1 MKLYLNSSQVEV
13 DSALL
18 CLGTK
23 GAATKSSNS
32 LDIERVA
39 HSPSPGGE
47 LLSVIQVFQY
57 SLLVDAYRKDSY
69 QPALMC
75 RLISVFPVCTSAFS
89 GVKAEIIIL
98 IN

>member
-69 QPALMC
+69 QP
-75 RLISVFPVCTSAFS
+75 VFPVCTSAFS
-89 GVKAEIIIL
+89 DVKAEIIIL